1 MPGTVRLKEFPN
13 NHFAVVSQNLQCN
26 ACNEIISKKKSSIV
40 KHVESKKHKKGLADI
55 AKNKMENQTIMAC
68 LERRNNRENNAGST
82 LPAAMQIF
90 RFEIVESFLSI
101 PLAKVDAL
109 RPLLEKHGHR
119 LTSRCHMNELIP
131 AVLEKEKNKLKD
143 EPQGVKQVSVIFDG
157 TARLGEAFAIII
169 RYVQD
174 DFKPT
179 QRLVR

>member
-40 KHVESKKHKKGLADI
+40 KHVESKKH
-55 AKNKMENQTIMAC
+55 T
-68 LERRNNRENNAGST
+68 ST
-82 LPAAMQIF
+82 LPAEMQIF
-90 RFEIVESFLSI
+90 RFEVVDSFLSI

-109 RPLLEKHGHR
+109 RPMLEKHGHR

>member
-1 MPGTVRLKEFPN
+1 
-13 NHFAVVSQNLQCN
+13 
-26 ACNEIISKKKSSIV
+26 
-40 KHVESKKHKKGLADI
+40 
-55 AKNKMENQTIMAC
+55 MAC
-68 LERRNNRENNAGST
+68 LERRNNRENLAGST
-82 LPAAMQIF
+82 LPAEMQIF
-90 RFEIVESFLSI
+90 RFEVVESFLLI

-143 EPQGVKQVSVIFDG
+143 KLQGVKQVSVIFGG
-157 TARLGEAFAIII
+157 TARLGEAFADII

-179 QRLVR
+179 QLLVR